1 MRIGGPS
8 RISGNQGRGAARR
21 GAPDGDRFGLE
32 PDDAAGLVA
41 GISRPQSAGGI
52 EALLA
57 LQAVDDPLFAR
68 KKTVRRGHA
77 LLDALDAIKADLL
90 VGRLSEG
97 RLNRIVA
104 LVGQARAGAD
114 PTLEAIVDEIEL
126 RARVELA
133 KLGVF

>member
-1 MRIGGPS
+1 
-8 RISGNQGRGAARR
+8 
-21 GAPDGDRFGLE
+21 
-32 PDDAAGLVA
+32 
-41 GISRPQSAGGI
+41 
-52 EALLA
+52 A